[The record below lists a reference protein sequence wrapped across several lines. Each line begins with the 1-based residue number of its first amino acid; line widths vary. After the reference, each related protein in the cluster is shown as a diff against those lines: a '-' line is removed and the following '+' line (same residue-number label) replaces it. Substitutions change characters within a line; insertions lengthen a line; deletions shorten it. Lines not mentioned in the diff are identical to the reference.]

1 MILYTQEIGSF
12 KKPDYLIKA
21 YNDLKNLKDCQ
32 IKALKETLEY
42 MESTGLDNIGVGGE
56 MFRWEMYKHPIS
68 HLNGL
73 RFYGQVRS
81 FDNRYYEKAAIFK
94 KLESLENPYLEEFNY
109 AVQFSKKDLKIPVTG
124 PYTLMDWSFNE
135 YYNNREEILFDFA
148 KIVRGNIKDLSHAWN
163 RPEKLKV
170 QIDEPAA
177 TTHPSE
183 MQIFKDAMNYT
194 IKGLDIEAHLHVCYS
209 SDYELLYKII
219 PDTDFYSFNLE
230 YANRDNTAVTADR
243 IGYKDLKLFS
253 EYTDKRLGVG
263 VIDVHT
269 NFVEPVELIVS
280 RLKYALKYLDPE
292 KLTVNP
298 DCGLRTRAR
307 EIAYKKLKNMVFAVK
322 VLRKEYGI

>member
-21 YNDLKNLKDCQ
+21 YGNAKDLKNSQ

-56 MFRWEMYKHPIS
+56 MFRWEMYKHPVS
-68 HLNGL
+68 HMGGL

-94 KLESLENPYLEEFNY
+94 KLESVDNPYIEEFNY
-109 AVQFSKKDLKIPVTG
+109 AVQFSKKDLKIPITG

-148 KIVRGNIKDLSHAWN
+148 KIVRENIIDLTRAWH

-183 MQIFKDAMNYT
+183 MQMFRDAMNYT

-209 SDYELLYKII
+209 SNYELLYKII
-219 PDTDFYSFNLE
+219 PDMDFYSFNLE
-230 YANRDNTAVTADR
+230 YANRDNIAVNADR
-243 IGYKDLKLFS
+243 TGYKELKLFS

-263 VIDVHT
+263 VLDVHT
-269 NFVEPVELIVS
+269 DFVEPVELIVS
-280 RLKYALKYLDPE
+280 RLKYALKFIDLK
-292 KLTVNP
+292 KLAVNP
-298 DCGLRTRAR
+298 DCGLRTRSR
-307 EIAYKKLKNMVFAVK
+307 EIAYQKLKNMVLAVNA
-322 VLRKEYGI
+322 LRKEYE